1 MEAPR
6 RLTDARRVRVALALN
21 HYRVAAQEA
30 ALAVQRLRDIR
41 VPSCARWSHIGA
53 TTGSPGNPTATRAV
67 QAWDVQR
74 RHEASAFLSDVIGA
88 WLWSPQT
95 HPDDRLLLAL
105 VHGMHREERVT
116 LLDAAAALGIPC
128 RSAHEVQA
136 VESHY
141 DALLLSVGNA
151 LDAGART
158 WRWSA

>member
-1 MEAPR
+1 MEAR
-6 RLTDARRVRVALALN
+6 RLTDARRVRVQLALT

-30 ALAVQRLRDIR
+30 ALASQRLGDIR

-67 QAWDVQR
+67 HALDVR
-74 RHEASAFLSDVIGA
+74 HRHEAAAFLADVVGA
-88 WLWSPQT
+88 WLWSPHR

-105 VHGMHREERVT
+105 VHGMHRQERVP
-116 LLDAAAALGIPC
+116 LLDAASALRIPC
-128 RSAHEVQA
+128 RSASEVRA
-136 VESHY
+136 VERHY
-141 DALLLSVGNA
+141 EVLLLSVGDA